1 MCYSYLLTFILIAW
15 LDFIILCIILCLM
28 CSIYVPVR
36 RWSHLQEKDTVV
48 PSERLSFINSHT
60 MCMSCILQWL
70 VHRYNS
76 SNSLTNFFI
85 FFLSYPVVAQ
95 DYVTE
100 AENEYV
106 IRGNSAVMKCKIPS
120 FVSDFVS
127 IDAWVSEDNVELSV
141 QTASHDYGN
150 LVPDDMSWVRTE
162 WEKDTDQDFPLTF
175 ENTKKI
181 DIFNLKHTLN
191 SIVSKLSL

>member
-1 MCYSYLLTFILIAW
+1 M
-15 LDFIILCIILCLM
+15 
-28 CSIYVPVR
+28 
-36 RWSHLQEKDTVV
+36 
-48 PSERLSFINSHT
+48 
-60 MCMSCILQWL
+60 QWL
-70 VHRYNS
+70 VHYYNS

-150 LVPDDMSWVRTE
+150 LVPVFDYGNYGNYVMS
-162 WEKDTDQDFPLTF
+162 QDGMGKGHRSGFSP
-175 ENTKKI
+175 
-181 DIFNLKHTLN
+181 DI
-191 SIVSKLSL
+191 

>member
-1 MCYSYLLTFILIAW
+1 M
-15 LDFIILCIILCLM
+15 
-28 CSIYVPVR
+28 
-36 RWSHLQEKDTVV
+36 
-48 PSERLSFINSHT
+48 
-60 MCMSCILQWL
+60 
-70 VHRYNS
+70 
-76 SNSLTNFFI
+76 
-85 FFLSYPVVAQ
+85 VAQ

-150 LVPDDMSWVRTE
+150 LVPDDMSQVRTE

-175 ENTKKI
+175 DNTKK
-181 DIFNLKHTLN
+181 
-191 SIVSKLSL
+191 